1 MFTDI
6 GIDLGSY
13 KTVIMAGQKLVLEEP
28 TAAAIDTETGKP
40 LFFGKAAFDLAGR
53 TDQNITVIRPVKHGV
68 VSDMEL
74 CCGMLKFF
82 LRKAFGNRIVKPRV
96 AITAPGNATAVEQRS
111 VAQIVEEAGGR
122 DVRVVETATA
132 AAIGLGLNFTMP
144 HGSMIVD
151 LGAGTT
157 DIAVTSMGGVA
168 ECVTI
173 PTASADYDE
182 AIVKFVRQ
190 EYNML
195 IGPHTAEKIKMQIG
209 AAYSRSMPLTMQ
221 AGGIDLVTGMPKS
234 FSVTSEQIYTATS
247 PVTEAIGAAVA
258 GVLERTLPD
267 LAADICEDGIRLV
280 GGGAALFGLG
290 EYLRERTGVAAAPA
304 EGHAQIVARGVGI
317 AVRNPNLLRTSDY
330 EYRTRKNLYSDE
342 S

>member
-1 MFTDI
+1 M
-6 GIDLGSY
+6 
-13 KTVIMAGQKLVLEEP
+13 
-28 TAAAIDTETGKP
+28 
-40 LFFGKAAFDLAGR
+40 
-53 TDQNITVIRPVKHGV
+53 IRPVKHGV

-111 VAQIVEEAGGR
+111 AAQIVEEAGGR

-209 AAYSRSMPLTMQ
+209 AAYSRSMPLAMQ

>member
-111 VAQIVEEAGGR
+111 AAQIVEEAGGR

-209 AAYSRSMPLTMQ
+209 AGYSRSMPLTMQ

>member
-111 VAQIVEEAGGR
+111 AAQIVEEAGGR

-209 AAYSRSMPLTMQ
+209 AAYPRSMPLTMQ

-234 FSVTSEQIYTATS
+234 FSVTSEQIYAATS
-247 PVTEAIGAAVA
+247 PVTETIGAAVA

-304 EGHAQIVARGVGI
+304 EGHAQVVAKGVGI